1 MRDLEEAYFY
11 ISFGLEVSMKWFF
24 LAMVASLLQSAVAAD
39 FTNESEAGVAV
50 ASGNTKS
57 KNYNVKQANSYK
69 FDNNVLKFDGR
80 FLNAFANDTESARYL
95 LGQIRYERIL
105 NELFSAYVSQAL
117 ESDKFAGYDLRH
129 VSDLGGQYNLYKL
142 PMFYWLFEAGYRYT
156 KEKEVNGSHQYKNSL
171 RTYTEAEKKWNA
183 NTSTKYYIE
192 YVPNLK
198 HGKDYQI
205 NTELSV
211 SAALSSVFS
220 IKTAYLLRYD
230 HEPAVGATQKTDTL
244 LTTALVAKF

>member
-1 MRDLEEAYFY
+1 
-11 ISFGLEVSMKWFF
+11 MKWFF
-24 LAMVASLLQSAVAAD
+24 LAMTIAFFQSSFAAE

-69 FDNNVLKFDGR
+69 FDANVLKFDGR
-80 FLNAFANDTESARYL
+80 FLNAFANDQESARYL

-105 NELFSAYVSQAL
+105 NEMFSVYVSQGL

-129 VSDLGGQYNLYKL
+129 ISDLGGQYNLYKL
-142 PMFYWLFEAGYRYT
+142 PTFTWLFEAGYRYT
-156 KEKEVNGSHQYKNSL
+156 NEKLTDGSHEYKNSV
-171 RTYTEAEKKWNA
+171 RTYTELEKKWNP
-183 NTSTKYYIE
+183 NVSTKYYLE

-198 HGKDYQI
+198 EGKDYEI
-205 NTELSV
+205 NTELSI

-230 HEPAVGATQKTDTL
+230 HDPAAGADVRTDTL